1 MCLLFQRQDVT
12 QMETIW
18 DGRAG
23 QYVNEDLRCT
33 AQRFPPRQ
41 PDADERGGRHEPRGM
56 KAADRVPRH
65 VQREQRNARGLCRNC
80 PTPLEDDRFTN
91 CRSCRIK
98 NAQAQLVIERRRVD
112 RGRGARSVN
121 SSRVLS
127 DPHGQT
133 GIQE

>member
-41 PDADERGGRHEPRGM
+41 PDADERSGRHEPRRHCN
-56 KAADRVPRH
+56 DITRTPRRI
-65 VQREQRNARGLCRNC
+65 QREQRNARGLCRNC
-80 PTPLEDDRFTN
+80 PRRLDDERVHC
-91 CRSCRIK
+91 CRTCRIK
-98 NAQAQLVIERRRVD
+98 NTRRVARRRI
-112 RGRGARSVN
+112 ARRES
-121 SSRVLS
+121 
-127 DPHGQT
+127 
-133 GIQE
+133 